1 MNKDKNYYSILNV
14 THDSTDSEIKKSYYK
29 LSFTHHPDK
38 NGDPLVFGEITEAY
52 NILSDKDSRSEYDQ
66 KSKFGKNYNEYFEL
80 FDVNIDF
87 SYDDGKSKLD
97 QFKKYEVYNIQI
109 DIDESFDGTLEY
121 ERWVKCKTCDGTG
134 KDFSSKIVI
143 KDAEGNIT
151 KIFDADDGCDFCDG
165 VGKDYTGNDCSFC
178 QGKGKVGINPCKK
191 CNGDKRFL
199 GKQKISGIK
208 LTGDETKL
216 DTMGHFSKTGQVGYL
231 LLRKITK

>member
-14 THDSTDSEIKKSYYK
+14 THDSTESEIKKSYYK
-29 LSFTHHPDK
+29 LSFLHHPDK
-38 NGDPLVFGEITEAY
+38 NGDPLIFAEITEAY
-52 NILSDKDSRSEYDQ
+52 NVLSDRDVRTDYDQ
-66 KSKFGKNYNEYFEL
+66 KSKFGKFYNEYFEL
-80 FDVNIDF
+80 FDVKVDF
-87 SYDDGKSKLD
+87 SYDDSKDKLE
-97 QFKKYEVYNIQI
+97 QFKKYEVNNIQLEV
-109 DIDESFDGTLEY
+109 DDNFDGTLEY

-134 KDFSSKIVI
+134 KDLSSKIVI
-143 KDAEGNIT
+143 KDTHGNIT

-165 VGKDYTGNDCSFC
+165 TGKDYTGTDCSFC

-231 LLRKITK
+231 LLKKTTK